1 MSEIIKIGNSN
12 IGGEGVNTI
21 NARDLHGALG
31 VGKDFTNWIKAQIE
45 RARLAENRDFVVFA
59 QKGVN
64 PNGGRPAM
72 EYHLTLDAGKHVAM
86 MSGTDKGFEV
96 RDYFLECER
105 QTKQPLD
112 LSTMLPAA
120 MRQLANT
127 IEELGLAKKQRD
139 EAIRTKALIG
149 NNREATAMATASV
162 AVRKQKQLEN
172 ELGRGRDYKAAKA
185 IPWVHELLIPSKGMW
200 SMLGKK
206 LVLLSAE
213 LGHRIERIENQ
224 EFGHVNAYHV
234 DVIDLL
240 RKRLDA
246 DWNMLG
252 AYRAE

>member
-1 MSEIIKIGNSN
+1 MNEIIKIGQGE
-12 IGGEGVNTI
+12 IGGEGGNTG
-21 NARDLHGALG
+21 NARDLHEFLEN
-31 VGKDFTNWIKAQIE
+31 KDHFATWIKDRIIQFGFV
-45 RARLAENRDFVVFA
+45 ENQDFVTYS
-59 QKGVN
+59 GN
-64 PNGGRPAM
+64 PEKGRPAK
-72 EYHLTLDAGKHVAM
+72 EYAM
-86 MSGTDKGFEV
+86 TTDMAKELSMVERNDKGKEA
-96 RDYFLECER
+96 RLYFLECER
-105 QTKQPLD
+105 KAKQPLD

-127 IEELGLAKKQRD
+127 IEERDLAKKQRD

-149 NNREATAMATASV
+149 SNREATAMATASV

-172 ELGRGRDYKAAKA
+172 ELGRSRDYKAAKA
-185 IPWVHELLIPSKGMW
+185 IPWVSELFIPSKGMW
-200 SMLGKK
+200 SVLGKK